1 MQSSSARRKSWI
13 PKMDKYS
20 YGCAAPSCCCPRET
34 LTATQNLA
42 YFVRT
47 HERALANA
55 LQLQRQAPKNG
66 QVLAASPSSPTGP
79 ASPPASSTSSVWAAA
94 LSLPSLTFTSQA
106 LKPAK
111 LTLTPHHLFYLLS
124 RFEELGIPVGP
135 MNVRLENIHTDAS
148 PTNYVS
154 FLGSAQRNKTKSS
167 DRDSIHSVSSVRS
180 VMSGMSSL
188 WSSLRLGSTSA
199 AKAEKQKAQLQE
211 DLRYL
216 YSAFTKI
223 PCLRLAP
230 DHKAHLIAGYE
241 EFPFDTAVPLF
252 AFKNVTALEIH
263 DVDFR
268 QFYGWDR
275 LAENLR
281 SLTVKRAGVDDPADL
296 IINIVLDDID
306 KRRRRSAKA
315 TPAYTAPWST
325 TSPTTK
331 QNQLARSESP
341 PSSPSAASKQSTS
354 PRGATLVRENPSR
367 ASQRQRSTSPT
378 RPPSSRHGS
387 SHAYGRT
394 GASAPN
400 IRRSSGSS
408 GSSIRSATPRGSS
421 SNLLSL
427 GWFPATKWRFL
438 RHLSLA
444 DNALTNIS
452 AASLVPLANTLQSLD
467 LSANLFTEIPDSLA
481 SLTCLRALNLSNCM
495 IEGLQS
501 LGRNPLP
508 AITTL
513 NLRSNRLNTLAG
525 VERLLSLERVDFR
538 DNQLTDP
545 TEVARLTGVP
555 EITDIYVSRN
565 PFCKTHALYR
575 ITIFNLFRKTPGY
588 SEDVVIDSTGP
599 SNAEKKQLVD
609 RAPEV
614 LGVPIVKPPHEDD
627 MPPQPHVPPKVVKA
641 IDGSTD
647 GLEVLKRSGSTKG
660 TKSSRSGQ
668 GSQRKK
674 KGPKRRIV
682 ELSQNEALQ
691 QSSQSSLTSLAYDA
705 TTPGEAPRILTS
717 TNGDLARETPRF
729 EEPSNSKVLG
739 DSLKKVSKDERVVTD
754 TTHTSHQQ
762 LPPIDTTSSKSPGSE
777 PAAFEVGDDMY
788 KKKIEAL
795 RQDLGNTWLT
805 ALGEESWDNTSVTS
819 FPSDRG
825 YSSPTIR
832 PTLPRTPSQS
842 IVSGRTLG

>member
-1 MQSSSARRKSWI
+1 
-13 PKMDKYS
+13 
-20 YGCAAPSCCCPRET
+20 
-34 LTATQNLA
+34 
-42 YFVRT
+42 
-47 HERALANA
+47 
-55 LQLQRQAPKNG
+55 
-66 QVLAASPSSPTGP
+66 
-79 ASPPASSTSSVWAAA
+79 
-94 LSLPSLTFTSQA
+94 
-106 LKPAK
+106 
-111 LTLTPHHLFYLLS
+111 
-124 RFEELGIPVGP
+124 

-154 FLGSAQRNKTKSS
+154 FLSNAQRNKTKSS

-188 WSSLRLGSTSA
+188 WSSLRIGSNST

-230 DHKAHLIAGYE
+230 DHKARLIAGYE

-252 AFKNVTALEIH
+252 AFKNVTALEIY

-296 IINIVLDDID
+296 LINIVLDDID

-315 TPAYTAPWST
+315 PPSPSAPWSAA
-325 TSPTTK
+325 SPTAK
-331 QNQLARSESP
+331 HASLARSESP
-341 PSSPSAASKQSTS
+341 PSSPPASGKQSTS
-354 PRGATLVRENPSR
+354 PRGAALRENISR
-367 ASQRQRSTSPT
+367 AHQRQRSTSPT

-387 SHAYGRT
+387 SHVYNRNS
-394 GASAPN
+394 ASAPN

-408 GSSIRSATPRGSS
+408 GSSVRSTTPRGSS

-452 AASLVPLANTLQSLD
+452 ATSLVPLANTLQSLD
-467 LSANLFTEIPDSLA
+467 LSANLFAEIPDSLA

-495 IEGLQS
+495 IEGLHS

-513 NLRSNRLNTLAG
+513 NLRSNRLTSLAG
-525 VERLLSLERVDFR
+525 VERLLSLERIDFR
-538 DNQLTDP
+538 DNKLTDP

-555 EITDIYVSRN
+555 EIAEVYVHRN
-565 PFCKTHALYR
+565 PFCKTHPAYR
-575 ITIFNLFRKTPGY
+575 TTIFNLFRKTPGY
-588 SEDVVIDSTGP
+588 SEDIIIDSTGP

-609 RAPEV
+609 RAPEL
-614 LGVPIVKPPHEDD
+614 LGVPVVKPPPEDD
-627 MPPQPHVPPKVVKA
+627 TPPPPHVPPRVVKA
-641 IDGSTD
+641 VDSPSD
-647 GLEVLKRSGSTKG
+647 VPEVLKRTSSLNR
-660 TKSSRSGQ
+660 TKSGRTGQ
-668 GSQRKK
+668 GSQKKK

-682 ELSQNEALQ
+682 ELSQSDAMQ
-691 QSSQSSLTSLAYDA
+691 QSSESSLTSLAYDDI
-705 TTPGEAPRILTS
+705 TPGDAPKMVKHAKDTI
-717 TNGDLARETPRF
+717 AKEPPRF
-729 EEPSNSKVLG
+729 EEPSNGQISG
-739 DSLKKVSKDERVVTD
+739 DPTKKTSPDERAVTD
-754 TTHTSHQQ
+754 ETHTSHQQ
-762 LPPIDTTSSKSPGSE
+762 LPPIDTTTKNKIAESQEAEFDVSN
-777 PAAFEVGDDMY
+777 DLY

-795 RQDLGNTWLT
+795 RQDFGNTWLS
-805 ALGEESWDNTSVTS
+805 ALGDENWDSTSVTS

>member
-1 MQSSSARRKSWI
+1 
-13 PKMDKYS
+13 MDTED
-20 YGCAAPSCCCPRET
+20 GQVFIR
-34 LTATQNLA
+34 NLA

-47 HERALANA
+47 HEKALANA
-55 LQLQRQAPKNG
+55 MQLQRQAPKHG
-66 QVLAASPSSPTGP
+66 QTITTSPSSPTGP
-79 ASPPASSTSSVWAAA
+79 ASPPSSSTSSVWAAA

-106 LKPAK
+106 VKPAK

-124 RFEELGIPVGP
+124 QFEDLGIPVGP

-154 FLGSAQRNKTKSS
+154 FLGSAQRHKTKSS

-188 WSSLRLGSTSA
+188 WSSLRMGSNSA

-275 LAENLR
+275 LADNLR
-281 SLTVKRAGVDDPADL
+281 SLTVKRANVDDPADL
-296 IINIVLDDID
+296 LINIVLDDID

-315 TPAYTAPWST
+315 APSHTAPWST
-325 TSPTTK
+325 ASPPPK
-331 QNQLARSESP
+331 QSQIARSESP

-354 PRGATLVRENPSR
+354 PRGTTLAREHPSK
-367 ASQRQRSTSPT
+367 AAQRQRSTSPT

-387 SHAYGRT
+387 SHIYGRSGT
-394 GASAPN
+394 SAPN

-408 GSSIRSATPRGSS
+408 GSSVRSATPRGSS

-444 DNALTNIS
+444 DNALTTIS
-452 AASLVPLANTLQSLD
+452 AASLAPLANTLQSLD

-481 SLTCLRALNLSNCM
+481 SMTCLRALNLSSCL
-495 IEGLQS
+495 IVSLQS

-525 VERLLSLERVDFR
+525 VERLLSLERIDIR
-538 DNQLTDP
+538 DNRLTDP
-545 TEVARLTGVP
+545 TEIARLTGVP
-555 EITDIYVSRN
+555 DIREVYVSRN
-565 PFCKTHALYR
+565 PFCKTHATYR
-575 ITIFNLFRKTPGY
+575 VTIFNLFRKTPGY
-588 SEDVVIDSTGP
+588 TEDVIIDTQGP
-599 SNAEKKQLVD
+599 SAAEKKQLVD
-609 RAPEV
+609 RVPEPP
-614 LGVPIVKPPHEDD
+614 GVPVVKPPTEDD
-627 MPPQPHVPPKVVKA
+627 MPPPAHVPPKVVKA
-641 IDGSTD
+641 IDATVDAPDALRRTTS
-647 GLEVLKRSGSTKG
+647 LQR
-660 TKSSRSGQ
+660 TKSARSKQ
-668 GSQRKK
+668 ESQRKK

-682 ELSQNEALQ
+682 ELSQTDASK
-691 QSSQSSLTSLAYDA
+691 QSSPSTFSSISYDS
-705 TTPGEAPRILTS
+705 TTPGDAPRIIKP
-717 TNGDLARETPRF
+717 NDDGAAKATPRL
-729 EEPSNSKVLG
+729 EELVNDPNSG
-739 DSLKKVSKDERVVTD
+739 DARKKKISDERVVTD
-754 TTHTSHQQ
+754 ETHTTHQQ
-762 LPPIDTTSSKSPGSE
+762 LPPLDTTASSKSPGLDQASVDDSE
-777 PAAFEVGDDMY
+777 DVY

-795 RQDLGNTWLT
+795 RQDFGNTWLT

-819 FPSDRG
+819 FPSDHG
-825 YSSPTIR
+825 YNSPNMR
-832 PTLPRTPSQS
+832 PTLPRTPSQG

>member
-1 MQSSSARRKSWI
+1 
-13 PKMDKYS
+13 MDTED
-20 YGCAAPSCCCPRET
+20 GQIFIR
-34 LTATQNLA
+34 NLA

-47 HERALANA
+47 HEKALANA
-55 LQLQRQAPKNG
+55 LQLQRQTPKNG
-66 QVLAASPSSPTGP
+66 QGIASPSSPTGP
-79 ASPPASSTSSVWAAA
+79 ASPPSSSSSSSVWAAA
-94 LSLPSLTFTSQA
+94 LSLPSLTFTSQSI
-106 LKPAK
+106 KPAK
-111 LTLTPHHLFYLLS
+111 LTLTPHHLFYILS
-124 RFEELGIPVGP
+124 RFEDLGIPVGP

-154 FLGSAQRNKTKSS
+154 FLGNTQRSKTKTS
-167 DRDSIHSVSSVRS
+167 DRDSVHSVSSVRS

-188 WSSLRLGSTSA
+188 WSSLRIGSNSEA
-199 AKAEKQKAQLQE
+199 RAEKQKAQLQE

-223 PCLRLAP
+223 PCLRLSP
-230 DHKAHLIAGYE
+230 DHKARLIAGYE

-296 IINIVLDDID
+296 LINIVLDDID
-306 KRRRRSAKA
+306 KRRRRSAK
-315 TPAYTAPWST
+315 TAPSSSVPWST
-325 TSPTTK
+325 TSPPAKHT
-331 QNQLARSESP
+331 QIARSESP
-341 PSSPSAASKQSTS
+341 PLSPTAAGKQSTS
-354 PRGATLVRENPSR
+354 PRGAAPMRENPSR

-378 RPPSSRHGS
+378 RPQSSRHGS
-387 SHAYGRT
+387 HVYGRNST
-394 GASAPN
+394 NAPN
-400 IRRSSGSS
+400 VRRSSGSS
-408 GSSIRSATPRGSS
+408 SSSVRSTTPRGST

-452 AASLVPLANTLQSLD
+452 VASLAPLANTLQSLD
-467 LSANLFTEIPDSLA
+467 LSANLFAEIPDSLA

-495 IEGLQS
+495 IDGLHS

-513 NLRSNRLNTLAG
+513 NLRSNRLTSLAG

-538 DNQLTDP
+538 DNRLTDP

-555 EITDIYVSRN
+555 EISDIYVNRN
-565 PFCKTHALYR
+565 PFCKTHTTYR

-588 SEDVVIDSTGP
+588 SEDIVIDSTGP
-599 SNAEKKQLVD
+599 SNSEKKQLVD
-609 RAPEV
+609 RVPE
-614 LGVPIVKPPHEDD
+614 LRGVPIVKPPPEDD
-627 MPPQPHVPPKVVKA
+627 ARPPPHVPPKIVKA
-641 IDGSTD
+641 VDTPSDIS
-647 GLEVLKRSGSTKG
+647 EVLKRAGSLHR
-660 TKSSRSGQ
+660 TKSERSGQ
-668 GSQRKK
+668 ESQKKK

-682 ELSQNEALQ
+682 ELSQGDSMQ
-691 QSSQSSLTSLAYDA
+691 QSSQSSLTSLAYDDTA
-705 TTPGEAPRILTS
+705 AGEAPRVSKPTS
-717 TNGDLARETPRF
+717 DVAVKDTPRF
-729 EEPSNSKVLG
+729 EEPVNGQVSG
-739 DSLKKVSKDERVVTD
+739 DPTKKTSSDERAVTD
-754 TTHTSHQQ
+754 DTHTSHQQ
-762 LPPIDTTSSKSPGSE
+762 LPPIDTTTKTKSPQSQ
-777 PAAFEVGDDMY
+777 PAEFDVSDDLY

-795 RQDLGNTWLT
+795 RQDFGNTWLS
-805 ALGEESWDNTSVTS
+805 ALGEESWDTTSVTS

>member
-1 MQSSSARRKSWI
+1 
-13 PKMDKYS
+13 MDTED
-20 YGCAAPSCCCPRET
+20 GHIFIR
-34 LTATQNLA
+34 NLA

-47 HERALANA
+47 HEKALANA
-55 LQLQRQAPKNG
+55 LQLQRQNPKNG
-66 QVLAASPSSPTGP
+66 QAITSPSSPNGP
-79 ASPPASSTSSVWAAA
+79 ASPPSSSSSSVWAAA
-94 LSLPSLTFTSQA
+94 LSLPSLTFTSQSI
-106 LKPAK
+106 KPAK
-111 LTLTPHHLFYLLS
+111 LTLTPHHLFYILS

-148 PTNYVS
+148 PANYVS
-154 FLGSAQRNKTKSS
+154 FLGSAQRNKTKPS

-188 WSSLRLGSTSA
+188 WSTLRIGSNSE

-223 PCLRLAP
+223 PCLRLSP
-230 DHKAHLIAGYE
+230 DHKARLIAGYE

-296 IINIVLDDID
+296 LINVVLDDMD
-306 KRRRRSAKA
+306 KRRRRSAKTNA
-315 TPAYTAPWST
+315 SSAPWST
-325 TSPTTK
+325 ASPSAK
-331 QNQLARSESP
+331 VSQLARSESP
-341 PSSPSAASKQSTS
+341 PLSPTTASKQSTS
-354 PRGATLVRENPSR
+354 PRGAAVARDNSSK
-367 ASQRQRSTSPT
+367 ASQRQRI
-378 RPPSSRHGS
+378 
-387 SHAYGRT
+387 A
-394 GASAPN
+394 
-400 IRRSSGSS
+400 
-408 GSSIRSATPRGSS
+408 
-421 SNLLSL
+421 
-427 GWFPATKWRFL
+427 
-438 RHLSLA
+438 SLA
-444 DNALTNIS
+444 
-452 AASLVPLANTLQSLD
+452 PLANTLQSLD
-467 LSANLFTEIPDSLA
+467 LSANLFAEIPDSLA

-495 IEGLQS
+495 IDGLHS

-513 NLRSNRLNTLAG
+513 NLRSNRLTSLAG

-538 DNQLTDP
+538 DNRLTDP

-555 EITDIYVSRN
+555 DITDIYVNRN
-565 PFCKTHALYR
+565 PFCKTHTTYR
-575 ITIFNLFRKTPGY
+575 VTIFNLFRKTPGY
-588 SEDVVIDSTGP
+588 TEDIVIDSTGP

-609 RAPEV
+609 RVPEKH
-614 LGVPIVKPPHEDD
+614 GVPIVKPPPEDD
-627 MPPQPHVPPKVVKA
+627 VQPLRHVPPKVVKA
-641 IDGSTD
+641 IDAPSDVPGVLQRTGS
-647 GLEVLKRSGSTKG
+647 LQR
-660 TKSSRSGQ
+660 TKSGRSAQ
-668 GSQRKK
+668 GSQKKK

-682 ELSQNEALQ
+682 ELSQNEPLQ
-691 QSSQSSLTSLAYDA
+691 SSSQSSLTGLAYEDTA
-705 TTPGEAPRILTS
+705 IGQAPKIAKAASNALVA
-717 TNGDLARETPRF
+717 DTPRLA
-729 EEPSNSKVLG
+729 EPSRGQVSG
-739 DSLKKVSKDERVVTD
+739 DPMKKTASDERTVAD
-754 TTHTSHQQ
+754 ETHTSHQQ
-762 LPPIDTTSSKSPGSE
+762 LPPIDTTNSSKSPE
-777 PAAFEVGDDMY
+777 PEAAEFDVNEDMY

-795 RQDLGNTWLT
+795 RQDFGNTWLS
-805 ALGEESWDNTSVTS
+805 ALGDENWDNTSVTS

>member
-1 MQSSSARRKSWI
+1 
-13 PKMDKYS
+13 MDTED
-20 YGCAAPSCCCPRET
+20 GQLFIR
-34 LTATQNLA
+34 NLA

-47 HERALANA
+47 HEKALANA
-55 LQLQRQAPKNG
+55 LQLQRQNPRNG
-66 QVLAASPSSPTGP
+66 QAIASPSSPSGP
-79 ASPPASSTSSVWAAA
+79 ASPPSSASSSSSVWAAA
-94 LSLPSLTFTSQA
+94 LSLPSLTFTSQSI
-106 LKPAK
+106 KPAK
-111 LTLTPHHLFYLLS
+111 LTLTPHHLFYILS
-124 RFEELGIPVGP
+124 RFEDLGIPVGP

-188 WSSLRLGSTSA
+188 WSTFRIGSTSE

-223 PCLRLAP
+223 PCLRLSP
-230 DHKAHLIAGYE
+230 DHKARLIAGYE

-281 SLTVKRAGVDDPADL
+281 SLTVKRAGVEDPADL
-296 IINIVLDDID
+296 LINIVLDDID
-306 KRRRRSAKA
+306 KRRRRSAK
-315 TPAYTAPWST
+315 TSAPWST
-325 TSPTTK
+325 ASPPPK
-331 QNQLARSESP
+331 HAQLARSESP
-341 PSSPSAASKQSTS
+341 PTSPTAAGKQSTS
-354 PRGATLVRENPSR
+354 PRGAAVTRENSTR
-367 ASQRQRSTSPT
+367 SGQRQRSTSPS

-387 SHAYGRT
+387 SHVYGRST
-394 GASAPN
+394 ASAPN

-408 GSSIRSATPRGSS
+408 SSSVRSTTPRGSS
-421 SNLLSL
+421 SNLLSM

-444 DNALTNIS
+444 DNALTTIP
-452 AASLVPLANTLQSLD
+452 AASLVPLTNTLQSLD
-467 LSANLFTEIPDSLA
+467 LSANLFTEIPESLA

-495 IEGLQS
+495 IDGLHS

-513 NLRSNRLNTLAG
+513 NLRSNRLTSLAG
-525 VERLLSLERVDFR
+525 IERLLSLERVDFR
-538 DNQLTDP
+538 DNRLTDP

-555 EITDIYVSRN
+555 DITDIYVSRN
-565 PFCKTHALYR
+565 PFCKTHVNYR
-575 ITIFNLFRKTPGY
+575 VTIFNLFRKTPGY
-588 SEDVVIDSTGP
+588 TEDIVIDTTGP
-599 SNAEKKQLVD
+599 STAEKKQLVD
-609 RAPEV
+609 RAPE
-614 LGVPIVKPPHEDD
+614 LKGVPVVKPPPEDD
-627 MPPQPHVPPKVVKA
+627 LQPMPYVPPKVVKA
-641 IDGSTD
+641 VDTPSESP
-647 GLEVLKRSGSTKG
+647 GLLKRAGSLQR
-660 TKSSRSGQ
+660 TKSGTRSGQ
-668 GSQRKK
+668 ESQKKK

-682 ELSQNEALQ
+682 ELSQNESMQ
-691 QSSQSSLTSLAYDA
+691 QSSQSSLTSLAYEDTAIGQAPKLTKPVSVA
-705 TTPGEAPRILTS
+705 TEAPRL
-717 TNGDLARETPRF
+717 
-729 EEPSNSKVLG
+729 EEPSKGKGVG
-739 DSLKKVSKDERVVTD
+739 DAGKKTTPDGRAVADE
-754 TTHTSHQQ
+754 THTSHQQ
-762 LPPIDTTSSKSPGSE
+762 LPPIDTTTASKKRAE
-777 PAAFEVGDDMY
+777 PQSADDFEVGEEELY

-795 RQDLGNTWLT
+795 RQDFGNTWLS
-805 ALGEESWDNTSVTS
+805 ALGDEGWDSTSVTS

-825 YSSPTIR
+825 YNSPTMQ

>member
-1 MQSSSARRKSWI
+1 M
-13 PKMDKYS
+13 
-20 YGCAAPSCCCPRET
+20 
-34 LTATQNLA
+34 QNLA

-47 HERALANA
+47 HEKALANA
-55 LQLQRQAPKNG
+55 LQLQRQNPKNG
-66 QVLAASPSSPTGP
+66 QAVTSPTSPGGP
-79 ASPPASSTSSVWAAA
+79 ASPPSSSSSSVWAAA
-94 LSLPSLTFTSQA
+94 LSLPSLTFTSQSI
-106 LKPAK
+106 KPAK
-111 LTLTPHHLFYLLS
+111 LTLTPHHLFYVLS
-124 RFEELGIPVGP
+124 RFEDLQIPVGP

-154 FLGSAQRNKTKSS
+154 FLGSAQRNKTKPS
-167 DRDSIHSVSSVRS
+167 DRDSVHSVSSVRS

-188 WSSLRLGSTSA
+188 WSSLRIGSNSE

-223 PCLRLAP
+223 PCLRLSP
-230 DHKAHLIAGYE
+230 DHKARLIAGYE

-296 IINIVLDDID
+296 LINIVLDDID
-306 KRRRRSAKA
+306 KRRRRSAKTHQPSA
-315 TPAYTAPWST
+315 TPWST
-325 TSPTTK
+325 ASPSKHAQMARSDSPPMSPT
-331 QNQLARSESP
+331 
-341 PSSPSAASKQSTS
+341 AAGKQSTS
-354 PRGATLVRENPSR
+354 PRGAAAARENTSR

-387 SHAYGRT
+387 SHVYGRST
-394 GASAPN
+394 ASAPN

-408 GSSIRSATPRGSS
+408 SSSVRSTTPRGSS

-452 AASLVPLANTLQSLD
+452 AASLAPLTNTLQSLD
-467 LSANLFTEIPDSLA
+467 LSSNLFAEIPDSLA

-495 IEGLQS
+495 IDGLQS

-513 NLRSNRLNTLAG
+513 NLRSNRLGSLAG

-538 DNQLTDP
+538 DNRLTDP

-555 EITDIYVSRN
+555 DISDIYVNRN
-565 PFCKTHALYR
+565 PFCKTHATYR

-588 SEDVVIDSTGP
+588 TEDIVIDSVGP
-599 SNAEKKQLVD
+599 SSAEKKQLVD
-609 RAPEV
+609 RVPEAR
-614 LGVPIVKPPHEDD
+614 GVPIVKPPPEDD
-627 MPPQPHVPPKVVKA
+627 AQPPAYVPPKVVKA
-641 IDGSTD
+641 VDSPSD
-647 GLEVLKRSGSTKG
+647 APALLKRTESLQR
-660 TKSSRSGQ
+660 TKSGRSGQ
-668 GSQRKK
+668 DSQRKK

-682 ELSQNEALQ
+682 ELSQNDSMQ
-691 QSSQSSLTSLAYDA
+691 PSTQSSLTSLAYDDTA
-705 TTPGEAPRILTS
+705 IGEAPKILKPTNKALVSDTS
-717 TNGDLARETPRF
+717 RF
-729 EEPSNSKVLG
+729 EEPSNEQISG
-739 DSLKKVSKDERVVTD
+739 DPTKKTKLEERSVTEE
-754 TTHTSHQQ
+754 THTSHQQ
-762 LPPIDTTSSKSPGSE
+762 LPPIDTTTNTKSPEPQPAEFDVSE
-777 PAAFEVGDDMY
+777 DLY

-795 RQDLGNTWLT
+795 RQDFGNTWLS
-805 ALGEESWDNTSVTS
+805 ALGDESWDNTSVTS

-832 PTLPRTPSQS
+832 PTMPRTPSQS

>member
-1 MQSSSARRKSWI
+1 MVCKAI
-13 PKMDKYS
+13 IMDTED
-20 YGCAAPSCCCPRET
+20 GTIFIRVRDTMTGLERT
-34 LTATQNLA
+34 FGLTCLQNLA

-47 HERALANA
+47 HEKALANA
-55 LQLQRQAPKNG
+55 LQLQRQNPKNG
-66 QVLAASPSSPTGP
+66 QAITSPSSPNGP
-79 ASPPASSTSSVWAAA
+79 ASPPTASSSSVWAAA
-94 LSLPSLTFTSQA
+94 LSLPSLTFTSQSI
-106 LKPAK
+106 KPAK
-111 LTLTPHHLFYLLS
+111 LTLTPHHLFYILS
-124 RFEELGIPVGP
+124 RFEDLGIPVGP

-167 DRDSIHSVSSVRS
+167 DRDSVHSVSSVRS

-188 WSSLRLGSTSA
+188 WSTFRIGSTSE

-223 PCLRLAP
+223 PCLRLSP
-230 DHKAHLIAGYE
+230 DHKARLISGYE

-296 IINIVLDDID
+296 LVNVVLDDMD
-306 KRRRRSAKA
+306 KRRRRSAK
-315 TPAYTAPWST
+315 TNTSSSPWSAA
-325 TSPTTK
+325 SPAAK
-331 QNQLARSESP
+331 HAQLARSESP
-341 PSSPSAASKQSTS
+341 PSSPTVGSKQSTS
-354 PRGATLVRENPSR
+354 PRSATAGRESSSR
-367 ASQRQRSTSPT
+367 GGQQRQRSTSPN

-387 SHAYGRT
+387 SHVYGRST
-394 GASAPN
+394 NSAPN

-408 GSSIRSATPRGSS
+408 SSSVRSTTPRGSS

-444 DNALTNIS
+444 DNALTTIS
-452 AASLVPLANTLQSLD
+452 AASLAPLTNTLQSLD
-467 LSANLFTEIPDSLA
+467 LSANLFAEIPDSIA

-495 IEGLQS
+495 IDGLHS

-513 NLRSNRLNTLAG
+513 NLRSNRLTSLAG

-538 DNQLTDP
+538 DNRLTDP
-545 TEVARLTGVP
+545 TEVARLTCVP
-555 EITDIYVSRN
+555 DITDVYVNRN
-565 PFCKTHALYR
+565 PFCKTHTNYR
-575 ITIFNLFRKTPGY
+575 VTIFNLFRKTPGY
-588 SEDVVIDSTGP
+588 TEDIVIDSTGP
-599 SNAEKKQLVD
+599 TGAEKKLLVD
-609 RAPEV
+609 RVPEV
-614 LGVPIVKPPHEDD
+614 RGVPIVKPPPEDD
-627 MPPQPHVPPKVVKA
+627 TQPLPHVPPKVVKA
-641 IDGSTD
+641 VDSPSDLPSMLQRAGS
-647 GLEVLKRSGSTKG
+647 LQR
-660 TKSSRSGQ
+660 TKSGRSGQ
-668 GSQRKK
+668 ESQKKK

-682 ELSQNEALQ
+682 ELSQGDST
-691 QSSQSSLTSLAYDA
+691 QSSTQSSLTGLAYEDTA
-705 TTPGEAPRILTS
+705 IGQAPRVIKTVKSTS
-717 TNGDLARETPRF
+717 ASDTPRF
-729 EEPSNSKVLG
+729 EEPSGQTSG
-739 DSLKKVSKDERVVTD
+739 DPTKRNTSDGRAVADE
-754 TTHTSHQQ
+754 THTSHQQ
-762 LPPIDTTSSKSPGSE
+762 LPPIDTSTAKSSDPQSPEFDVS
-777 PAAFEVGDDMY
+777 DDLY

-795 RQDLGNTWLT
+795 RQDFGNTWLS
-805 ALGEESWDNTSVTS
+805 ALGDESWDTTSVTS

-825 YSSPTIR
+825 YNSPTIR

>member
-1 MQSSSARRKSWI
+1 
-13 PKMDKYS
+13 MDTED
-20 YGCAAPSCCCPRET
+20 GQLFIR
-34 LTATQNLA
+34 NLA

-47 HERALANA
+47 HEKALANA
-55 LQLQRQAPKNG
+55 LQLQRQNPRNG
-66 QVLAASPSSPTGP
+66 QAIASPSSPSGP
-79 ASPPASSTSSVWAAA
+79 ASPPSSSSSASSVWAAA
-94 LSLPSLTFTSQA
+94 LSLPSLTFTSQSI
-106 LKPAK
+106 KPAK
-111 LTLTPHHLFYLLS
+111 LTLTPHHLFYILS

-154 FLGSAQRNKTKSS
+154 FLGSAQRNKHKSS

-188 WSSLRLGSTSA
+188 WSTFRIGSTSE
-199 AKAEKQKAQLQE
+199 AKAEKQKAQIQE

-223 PCLRLAP
+223 PCLRLSP
-230 DHKAHLIAGYE
+230 DHKARLIAGYE

-281 SLTVKRAGVDDPADL
+281 SLTVKRAGVEDPADL
-296 IINIVLDDID
+296 LIHIVLDDID
-306 KRRRRSAKA
+306 KRRRRSAK
-315 TPAYTAPWST
+315 TSAPWST
-325 TSPTTK
+325 ASPPPK
-331 QNQLARSESP
+331 HAQLARSDSP
-341 PSSPSAASKQSTS
+341 PMSPTAAGKQSTS
-354 PRGATLVRENPSR
+354 PKGAAVSRENSSR
-367 ASQRQRSTSPT
+367 SGQRQRSTSPS

-387 SHAYGRT
+387 SHVYGRST
-394 GASAPN
+394 ASAPN

-408 GSSIRSATPRGSS
+408 SSSVRSTTPRGSS
-421 SNLLSL
+421 SNLLSM

-444 DNALTNIS
+444 DNGLTTIP
-452 AASLVPLANTLQSLD
+452 AASLVPLTNTLQSLD
-467 LSANLFTEIPDSLA
+467 LSANHFVEIPESLA

-495 IEGLQS
+495 IDSLHS

-513 NLRSNRLNTLAG
+513 NLRSNRLTSLVG
-525 VERLLSLERVDFR
+525 IERLLSLERVDFR
-538 DNQLTDP
+538 DNRLTDP

-555 EITDIYVSRN
+555 DITDIYVSRN
-565 PFCKTHALYR
+565 PFCKTHANYR
-575 ITIFNLFRKTPGY
+575 VTIFNLFRKTPGY
-588 SEDVVIDSTGP
+588 TEDIFIDTLGP

-609 RAPEV
+609 RAPE
-614 LGVPIVKPPHEDD
+614 LQGVPIVKPPPEDD
-627 MPPQPHVPPKVVKA
+627 LPPAPYVPPKVVKA
-641 IDGSTD
+641 IDTPSD
-647 GLEVLKRSGSTKG
+647 MPGLLKRTGSLQR
-660 TKSSRSGQ
+660 TKSGARSTQ
-668 GSQRKK
+668 DSQKKK

-682 ELSQNEALQ
+682 ELSQNDSMQ
-691 QSSQSSLTSLAYDA
+691 QSSQSSLTSLAYEDTA
-705 TTPGEAPRILTS
+705 IGQAPKLTKPANVAASAPRVEEQSKGKAT
-717 TNGDLARETPRF
+717 GDASKKTPPDGRA
-729 EEPSNSKVLG
+729 VA
-739 DSLKKVSKDERVVTD
+739 DE
-754 TTHTSHQQ
+754 THTSHQQ
-762 LPPIDTTSSKSPGSE
+762 LPPIDTSTATHKRPE
-777 PAAFEVGDDMY
+777 PQATDEFEVGEEDLY

-795 RQDLGNTWLT
+795 RQDFGNTWLS
-805 ALGEESWDNTSVTS
+805 ALGDEGWDTTSVTS

-825 YSSPTIR
+825 YNSPTMQ

>member
-1 MQSSSARRKSWI
+1 
-13 PKMDKYS
+13 
-20 YGCAAPSCCCPRET
+20 
-34 LTATQNLA
+34 
-42 YFVRT
+42 
-47 HERALANA
+47 
-55 LQLQRQAPKNG
+55 
-66 QVLAASPSSPTGP
+66 
-79 ASPPASSTSSVWAAA
+79 
-94 LSLPSLTFTSQA
+94 
-106 LKPAK
+106 
-111 LTLTPHHLFYLLS
+111 
-124 RFEELGIPVGP
+124 

-148 PTNYVS
+148 PANYVS
-154 FLGSAQRNKTKSS
+154 FLSNAQRNKTKSS

-188 WSSLRLGSTSA
+188 WSSLRIGSNSA
-199 AKAEKQKAQLQE
+199 AKAEKQKALLQE

-230 DHKAHLIAGYE
+230 DHKARLIAGYE

-252 AFKNVTALEIH
+252 AFKNVTALEIY

-275 LAENLR
+275 MAENLR

-315 TPAYTAPWST
+315 PPSPSAPWST
-325 TSPTTK
+325 ASPSAK
-331 QNQLARSESP
+331 LAQLARSESP
-341 PSSPSAASKQSTS
+341 PSSPSAPGKQSTS
-354 PRGATLVRENPSR
+354 PRGGVLRDNSSKAH
-367 ASQRQRSTSPT
+367 QRQRSTSPT
-378 RPPSSRHGS
+378 RPASSRHGS
-387 SHAYGRT
+387 AQVYNRNSM
-394 GASAPN
+394 SAPN
-400 IRRSSGSS
+400 FRRSSGSS
-408 GSSIRSATPRGSS
+408 GSSVRSTTPRGSS
-421 SNLLSL
+421 SNLLSM

-452 AASLVPLANTLQSLD
+452 VSSLAPLANTLQSLD

-481 SLTCLRALNLSNCM
+481 SLTCLRALNLSSCM
-495 IEGLQS
+495 IDGLHS

-513 NLRSNRLNTLAG
+513 NLRSNRLASLAG

-538 DNQLTDP
+538 DNKLTDP

-555 EITDIYVSRN
+555 EISEIYVHRN
-565 PFCKTHALYR
+565 PFCKTHATFR

-588 SEDVVIDSTGP
+588 SEDIVIDSTGP
-599 SNAEKKQLVD
+599 SNNERKQLVD
-609 RAPEV
+609 RAPE
-614 LGVPIVKPPHEDD
+614 LMGVPVVKPPPEDD
-627 MPPQPHVPPKVVKA
+627 SPPQPHVPPKVVKA
-641 IDGSTD
+641 VDAPSEGP
-647 GLEVLKRSGSTKG
+647 EVLKRTTSLHR

-668 GSQRKK
+668 NSQRKK

-682 ELSQNEALQ
+682 ELSQGDTMLQ
-691 QSSQSSLTSLAYDA
+691 ATATGLAGLAYDD
-705 TTPGEAPRILTS
+705 TTAGDAPTTIKPDS
-717 TNGDLARETPRF
+717 TPVVKDTPRF
-729 EEPSNSKVLG
+729 EEPANGQVTG
-739 DSLKKVSKDERVVTD
+739 DPTKKKTTTDERAVTD
-754 TTHTSHQQ
+754 DTHTSHQQ
-762 LPPIDTTSSKSPGSE
+762 LPPIDTTTNIKGPE
-777 PAAFEVGDDMY
+777 PQESDFDVSNDLY

-795 RQDLGNTWLT
+795 RQDFGNTWLS
-805 ALGEESWDNTSVTS
+805 ALGDESWDSTSVTS

-825 YSSPTIR
+825 YGSPSLR
-832 PTLPRTPSQS
+832 PTLHRTPSQS